1 MKILQI
7 RFENLNSLVGE
18 WNIDLTDPS
27 YVSDGIF
34 AITGPTGAGKSTILD
49 AICLA
54 LYGRTPRLSRITKS
68 ENEIMSRHT
77 GACFAEVTFQT
88 RAGRYRCHW
97 SQRRAR
103 EKPDGQLQQPKQE
116 LANADSGVVLQ
127 SKIKGVAEQ
136 IEDVTG
142 MDFERFTRSMLLAQ
156 GDFAA
161 FLLATADERAPI
173 LEQITG
179 TEIYSEISILLHERQ
194 REEQGKLDVLKAKAS
209 GTVILELEQ
218 EQEIRKELEIKQKE
232 ETELIKSF
240 GEAELAIKWL
250 KAINSI
256 KEEIAQLTE
265 AEESLHKEINAFSPK
280 RDRLNRAN
288 KAAAL
293 DGQYATLKASRKQH
307 SDDQEELKIA
317 EVALP
322 KLISQANQ
330 QADILKSAEQQ
341 TRKAKTDLKAG
352 MPQIQRVRAL
362 DQKLDEMGKSISE
375 AEKDCENDIA
385 KIEENRQT
393 RLKKQGQVKKAETQ
407 LCGIDTYL
415 KEHAQDEWLVGSLTG
430 VEEQLNTLQLKYKEI
445 ARKDEAHKNAETQ
458 LKKAKIAL
466 EGLQESTL
474 ARGKELEEASSKL
487 QDEEKALRTLLGD
500 RLLRE
505 YRTEKENLLQEM
517 IYLKRIV
524 ELKEHRTKLEDG
536 KPCPLCGAKEHPFA
550 EGNIPQPDQ
559 TERKIAELNTFIDK
573 AEKQESIIRKLEK
586 EEVKARDNLTECEK
600 QKERAEH
607 EKRAAETALAGLKE
621 SLEELR
627 KELARLKEA
636 LITKLHPFGITD
648 IPDSKIPLILA
659 SLRKALKEWQ
669 SHTNLKEYIKTQ
681 IAGLESEIKSL
692 DGIIDTQSAALS
704 TKNEQ
709 QKTRRTEHAKQKVE
723 RLKLYDKRNPD
734 EVEKSLNKAIDDA
747 EKAEREARSA
757 HAEDQRKLTVTQ
769 TNAETLQAKIAQRSP
784 RLNTL
789 ESDFSKA
796 LAALELRDEKQYLE
810 TILPLAQR
818 NELAEKAKALDD
830 KQSNIRILQAD
841 RKISLER
848 ELAKKITDKS
858 AEDAQTLYTEL
869 EAELK
874 NLRDSIS
881 KYQHSLSENDEVK
894 KRFLSIQTDI
904 KAQEKECSR
913 WGNLHDLIGSAD
925 GKKYRNFAQGLT
937 FEVMVGHANKQLQL
951 LSERYL
957 LLRDRDQP
965 LELNVID
972 NHQAGEIRSTK
983 NLSGGESFLVSL
995 SLALGLSQMASRNV
1009 NVDSLFLDEGF
1020 GTLDED
1026 TLSSALE
1033 ALASMRQS
1041 GKLIGV
1047 ISHVQAIKERIG
1059 TQIQVIPQIGG
1070 RSRILGVGCSLI

>member
-103 EKPDGQLQQPKQE
+103 EKPEGQLQQPKQE

-179 TEIYSEISILLHERQ
+179 TKIYSEISILLHERQ

-232 ETELIKSF
+232 ERELIKSF

-256 KEEIAQLTE
+256 KEEIAKLTE

-280 RDRLNRAN
+280 RERLNRAN

-293 DGQYATLKASRKQH
+293 DGQYATLKAVRKQH

-362 DQKLDEMGKSISE
+362 DQKLDELGKSISE
-375 AEKDCENDIA
+375 AEADCESETS

-393 RLKKQGQVKKAETQ
+393 RLEKQGQLKQAETK
-407 LCGIDTYL
+407 LSVINKYL
-415 KEHAQDEWLVGSLTG
+415 EENPQDEWLVSGLTG
-430 VEEQLNTLQLKYKEI
+430 VEEQLNTLQLRYKEI
-445 ARKDEAHKNAETQ
+445 ARKDEAHQRAKTL
-458 LKKAKIAL
+458 LKEAKTAL
-466 EGLQESTL
+466 EGLQKSNVTRQE
-474 ARGKELEEASSKL
+474 ELEEASKELKS
-487 QDEEKALRTLLGD
+487 EEEALRTLLGD

-505 YRTEKENLLQEM
+505 YRTEKYNLLQKM
-517 IYLKRIV
+517 VYLKRIV
-524 ELKEHRTKLEDG
+524 ELEEHRTKLEDG

-550 EGNIPQPDQ
+550 EGNIPQPDE
-559 TERKIAELNTFIDK
+559 TERKITELNTFIDK

-586 EEVKARDNLTECEK
+586 EEVKARDNLTECER
-600 QKERAEH
+600 QKAAAEH
-607 EKRAAETALAGLKE
+607 EKKAAETALAGLKE
-621 SLEELR
+621 DLEEL
-627 KELARLKEA
+627 KDELARLKEA
-636 LITKLHPFGITD
+636 LTTKLHPFRITD

-669 SHTNLKEYIKTQ
+669 SHTNLKE
-681 IAGLESEIKSL
+681 
-692 DGIIDTQSAALS
+692 
-704 TKNEQ
+704 
-709 QKTRRTEHAKQKVE
+709 
-723 RLKLYDKRNPD
+723 
-734 EVEKSLNKAIDDA
+734 
-747 EKAEREARSA
+747 
-757 HAEDQRKLTVTQ
+757 
-769 TNAETLQAKIAQRSP
+769 
-784 RLNTL
+784 
-789 ESDFSKA
+789 
-796 LAALELRDEKQYLE
+796 
-810 TILPLAQR
+810 
-818 NELAEKAKALDD
+818 
-830 KQSNIRILQAD
+830 
-841 RKISLER
+841 
-848 ELAKKITDKS
+848 
-858 AEDAQTLYTEL
+858 
-869 EAELK
+869 
-874 NLRDSIS
+874 
-881 KYQHSLSENDEVK
+881 
-894 KRFLSIQTDI
+894 
-904 KAQEKECSR
+904 
-913 WGNLHDLIGSAD
+913 
-925 GKKYRNFAQGLT
+925 
-937 FEVMVGHANKQLQL
+937 
-951 LSERYL
+951 
-957 LLRDRDQP
+957 
-965 LELNVID
+965 
-972 NHQAGEIRSTK
+972 
-983 NLSGGESFLVSL
+983 
-995 SLALGLSQMASRNV
+995 
-1009 NVDSLFLDEGF
+1009 
-1020 GTLDED
+1020 
-1026 TLSSALE
+1026 
-1033 ALASMRQS
+1033 
-1041 GKLIGV
+1041 
-1047 ISHVQAIKERIG
+1047 
-1059 TQIQVIPQIGG
+1059 
-1070 RSRILGVGCSLI
+1070 